1 MLNLFKGINEALD
14 IIAEEIADKILEALG
29 VETRVLCP
37 VRVEV
42 EYYDSEE

>member
-1 MLNLFKGINEALD
+1 MINLFKRVNEALD

-29 VETRVLCP
+29 VETRVPCP

-42 EYYDSEE
+42 DYDDEV

>member
-1 MLNLFKGINEALD
+1 MINLFKRVNEALD

-42 EYYDSEE
+42 NYDDEV